1 MQAETANIQS
11 RHQTENEARIKDL
24 NRQIADYQDQIGRSQ
39 AEV

>member
-11 RHQTENEARIKDL
+11 RNQTENETRIKDL
-24 NRQIADYQDQIGRSQ
+24 NNKIADYQDQIARSQ